1 MTSAP
6 VAKLR
11 TKIAARRRDQKG
23 ATTAEYA
30 VVTAAAAG
38 FGGILFTF
46 LKSDWAKAL
55 LEQIFSLILSAI
67 GIG

>member
-11 TKIAARRRDQKG
+11 TRLSARVPDQRG

-55 LEQIFSLILSAI
+55 LEQLFSLILSAV

>member
-1 MTSAP
+1 MTTAP
-6 VAKLR
+6 VVKLR
-11 TKIAARRRDQKG
+11 TRLAGRALDQRG

-55 LEQIFSLILSAI
+55 LEQLFSLILSAV